1 MAQIND
7 AQSWGFVSRDW
18 LKSGCF
24 TTRNVPSN
32 LTHTVGCGSASFNR
46 QHQNRR
52 LALFRTIHSF
62 LATIY
67 IILYLYGLYVC
78 IYTFCS
84 FDTWIYIYN
93 HRQWYSIQHI
103 YHVLT
108 EKNSIL
114 TCRTSHLLND
124 AVAANFCHPSD
135 AVESPGASRCGLF
148 ACGPGPQG
156 ALGLSPGNLE
166 ISVSLRGFHM
176 LMENHYVVH
185 R

>member
-84 FDTWIYIYN
+84 FDT
-93 HRQWYSIQHI
+93 
-103 YHVLT
+103 
-108 EKNSIL
+108 
-114 TCRTSHLLND
+114 
-124 AVAANFCHPSD
+124 
-135 AVESPGASRCGLF
+135 
-148 ACGPGPQG
+148 
-156 ALGLSPGNLE
+156 
-166 ISVSLRGFHM
+166 
-176 LMENHYVVH
+176 
-185 R
+185 